1 MMRTRRFV
9 LLLAALGLVG
19 CDRITGAGQQ
29 KTLDAEAIG
38 YACRISLKTP
48 EDCMKENETY
58 SPTSVL
64 FGWKEADKDVQE
76 KTIDPSMGKNPPAPQ
91 IQQSAPAAAATGTAA
106 ENSDAAKGEK
116 PTSTAGEKPAASASE
131 KPAAAK
137 SEKPAAAA
145 GKPDQDAAEKKTA
158 R

>member
-1 MMRTRRFV
+1 MMRARQFV
-9 LLLAALGLVG
+9 LLITALGLVG
-19 CDRITGAGQQ
+19 CDRITGADQ
-29 KTLDAEAIG
+29 KKNLDAEAIG

-64 FGWKEADKDVQE
+64 FGWKEADKDVQGQI
-76 KTIDPSMGKNPPAPQ
+76 IDPSMGKNSPAPQ

-116 PTSTAGEKPAASASE
+116 PTSTAGEKPAT
-131 KPAAAK
+131 AK

>member
-19 CDRITGAGQQ
+19 CDRITGADQQ

-38 YACRISLKTP
+38 YACRISLKAP
-48 EDCMKENETY
+48 QDCMQENEAH
-58 SPTSVL
+58 SPTSIL
-64 FGWKEADKDVQE
+64 YGWKEADKDVQS
-76 KTIDPSMGKNPPAPQ
+76 KVIDPSMGKNPPAPQ
-91 IQQSAPAAAATGTAA
+91 IQQGAPAAAAT
-106 ENSDAAKGEK
+106 ENA
-116 PTSTAGEKPAASASE
+116 AASASE

>member
-1 MMRTRRFV
+1 MIRTRQFV
-9 LLLAALGLVG
+9 LLITALGLVG
-19 CDRITGAGQQ
+19 CDRITGADQ
-29 KTLDAEAIG
+29 KKNLDAEAIG

-64 FGWKEADKDVQE
+64 YGWKEADKDVQS
-76 KTIDPSMGKNPPAPQ
+76 KVIDPSMGKDLPAPQ
-91 IQQSAPAAAATGTAA
+91 IQQSAPTGAATGTAA
-106 ENSDAAKGEK
+106 KNTDTAKGEK
-116 PTSTAGEKPAASASE
+116 PTTTAGEKPAASVSE
-131 KPAAAK
+131 KPATTK

-145 GKPDQDAAEKKTA
+145 GKPDQDAIEKKTV